1 MNLGSHLV
9 SINQH
14 MLKGYAMSQTPPAV
28 NGSEGDNPELMYKG
42 LGHVVR
48 ALHDALTWVGA
59 DEILAEA
66 SNEFPSARERLNHV
80 AALTEKAANIVLA
93 TVENTLPLQQ
103 NITKKSDGFLT
114 ELSTQDL
121 TSLSKEQLIDII
133 TRSSSFIHETKT
145 SSLATEKALTD
156 IMMAQDFQDLTGQLI
171 KKVVTLL
178 ERTEKDLLG
187 LLISGAPDGAISSKK
202 KEDLLAG
209 PGAVGGVQ
217 LNQESVDD
225 LLSDLGF

>member
-1 MNLGSHLV
+1 
-9 SINQH
+9 
-14 MLKGYAMSQTPPAV
+14 MSQMPPAISST
-28 NGSEGDNPELMYKG
+28 GEDNPELMYKG

-80 AALTEKAANIVLA
+80 AVLTEKAASTVLS

-103 NITKKSDGFLT
+103 ATKKNADKL
-114 ELSTQDL
+114 LSQWDQTSLQD
-121 TSLSKEQLIDII
+121 LSKEELLALAEN
-133 TRSSSFIHETKT
+133 TRAFIGETKNT
-145 SSLATEKALTD
+145 SEMTEKALSD

-171 KKVVTLL
+171 KKVVSLL

-202 KEDLLAG
+202 KDDLLAG

-217 LNQESVDD
+217 LNQENVDD

>member
-1 MNLGSHLV
+1 MD
-9 SINQH
+9 
-14 MLKGYAMSQTPPAV
+14 ATPAV
-28 NGSEGDNPELMYKG
+28 TGKQDDNPELMYKG

-48 ALHDALTWVGA
+48 DLHDALTWVGA

-80 AALTEKAANIVLA
+80 AVLTEKAANAVLT
-93 TVENTLPLQQ
+93 TVENTLPIQQ
-103 NITKKSDGFLT
+103 NVSKASSSLLSQLDPKALESMSKEELLSLV
-114 ELSTQDL
+114 LSTREFV
-121 TSLSKEQLIDII
+121 SNVHE
-133 TRSSSFIHETKT
+133 SSAT
-145 SSLATEKALTD
+145 TEKALSE

-187 LLISGAPDGAISSKK
+187 LLISGAPDGAISARKK
-202 KEDLLAG
+202 DDLLAG
-209 PGAVGGVQ
+209 PGAVGGIQ
-217 LNQESVDD
+217 LSQESVDD

>member
-1 MNLGSHLV
+1 
-9 SINQH
+9 
-14 MLKGYAMSQTPPAV
+14 MSQTPPAV
-28 NGSEGDNPELMYKG
+28 SGTSEDNPELMYKG

-59 DEILAEA
+59 DDILAEA

-80 AALTEKAANIVLA
+80 AVLTEKAANTVLSN
-93 TVENTLPLQQ
+93 VESTLPLQQ
-103 NITKKSDGFLT
+103 ATTKEATTLLQVWDQT
-114 ELSTQDL
+114 PIEN
-121 TSLSKEQLIDII
+121 LSKEELVALAAS
-133 TRSSSFIHETKT
+133 TRKFINETRDH
-145 SSLATEKALTD
+145 SLQAEKALSD

-178 ERTEKDLLG
+178 ERTETDLLG
-187 LLISGAPDGAISSKK
+187 LLISGAPDGAISAKK
-202 KEDLLAG
+202 KDDLLAG

-217 LNQESVDD
+217 LDQENVDD

>member
-1 MNLGSHLV
+1 MD
-9 SINQH
+9 
-14 MLKGYAMSQTPPAV
+14 ATPAAT
-28 NGSEGDNPELMYKG
+28 GAQDDNPELMYKG

-80 AALTEKAANIVLA
+80 AVLTEKAANAVLT
-93 TVENTLPLQQ
+93 TVENTLPIQ
-103 NITKKSDGFLT
+103 
-114 ELSTQDL
+114 QDL
-121 TSLSKEQLIDII
+121 SKSSDVLLQRWDANNIESLSKEDLLNLAAS
-133 TRSSSFIHETKT
+133 TREFIANAHTCST
-145 SSLATEKALTD
+145 TTEKALSE

-187 LLISGAPDGAISSKK
+187 LLISGAPDGAISARKK
-202 KEDLLAG
+202 DDLLAG
-209 PGAVGGVQ
+209 PGAVGGIQ

>member
-1 MNLGSHLV
+1 
-9 SINQH
+9 
-14 MLKGYAMSQTPPAV
+14 MSQTPPAISIT
-28 NGSEGDNPELMYKG
+28 GEDNPELMYKG

-80 AALTEKAANIVLA
+80 AVLTEKAANSVLS

-103 NITKKSDGFLT
+103 ATTKNADKL
-114 ELSTQDL
+114 LSQWDQSSLQD
-121 TSLSKEQLIDII
+121 LSKEELLALAEN
-133 TRSSSFIHETKT
+133 TRAFIGETKNT
-145 SSLATEKALTD
+145 SEMTEKALSD

-171 KKVVTLL
+171 KKVVSLL
-178 ERTEKDLLG
+178 ERTETDLLG

-202 KEDLLAG
+202 KDDLLAG

-217 LNQESVDD
+217 LNQENVDD

>member
-1 MNLGSHLV
+1 MD
-9 SINQH
+9 
-14 MLKGYAMSQTPPAV
+14 ATPAAT
-28 NGSEGDNPELMYKG
+28 GAQDDNPELMYKG

-80 AALTEKAANIVLA
+80 AVLTEKAANTVLT
-93 TVENTLPLQQ
+93 TVENTLPIQ
-103 NITKKSDGFLT
+103 
-114 ELSTQDL
+114 QDL
-121 TSLSKEQLIDII
+121 SKSSDALLQRWDASNVENLSKEDLLSLAAS
-133 TRSSSFIHETKT
+133 TREFIANAHT
-145 SSLATEKALTD
+145 SSTTTEKALSE

-187 LLISGAPDGAISSKK
+187 LLISGAPDGAISARKK
-202 KEDLLAG
+202 DDLLAG
-209 PGAVGGVQ
+209 PGAVGGIQ

>member
-1 MNLGSHLV
+1 MDAN
-9 SINQH
+9 
-14 MLKGYAMSQTPPAV
+14 PAAT
-28 NGSEGDNPELMYKG
+28 NAQDDNPELMYKG

-80 AALTEKAANIVLA
+80 AVLTEKAANSVLT
-93 TVENTLPLQQ
+93 TVENTLPIQQNLSKSSNILLQQ
-103 NITKKSDGFLT
+103 WDASNI
-114 ELSTQDL
+114 EA
-121 TSLSKEQLIDII
+121 LSKEDLLNLAAS
-133 TRSSSFIHETKT
+133 TREFIASAHASSAT
-145 SSLATEKALTD
+145 TEKALSE

-187 LLISGAPDGAISSKK
+187 LLISGAPDGAISARKK
-202 KEDLLAG
+202 DDLLAG
-209 PGAVGGVQ
+209 PGAVGGIQ